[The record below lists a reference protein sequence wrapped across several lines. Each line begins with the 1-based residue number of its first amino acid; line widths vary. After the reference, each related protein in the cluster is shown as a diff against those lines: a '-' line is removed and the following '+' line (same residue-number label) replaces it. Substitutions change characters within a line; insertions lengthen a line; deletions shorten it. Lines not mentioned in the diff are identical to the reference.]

1 MCGICKVATRL
12 CGPCLATYEALPIW
26 GQAVVIFI
34 FVFIPCL
41 VLHFFAAQALDQA
54 YYG

>member
-1 MCGICKVATRL
+1 MCGLCKLLTCLFA
-12 CGPCLATYEALPIW
+12 PCLSTYEALPIW
-26 GQAVVIFI
+26 GQVVVVFF

-41 VLHFFAAQALDQA
+41 VFAFFAAQALDQA